1 MSENSRLGI
10 VGMVVENL
18 ESSRM
23 LNQLISDA
31 KDLVVARLGVPYRE
45 RGISVIS
52 LIVDGT
58 NDEISAF
65 TGKAGRLPGVT
76 VKSMITKTR

>member
-10 VGMVVENL
+10 VGIVVEDL
-18 ESSRM
+18 ESSHM
-23 LNQLISDA
+23 LNQIISEA
-31 KDLVVARLGVPYRE
+31 KDLVIARLGVPYKE

-65 TGKAGRLPGVT
+65 TGRAGRLRGVT
-76 VKSMITKTR
+76 VKSMITKNK